1 MKQVIWLQNIL
12 ALIEEL
18 GSKGFLLDTIL
29 IILYNNNIKYFILFL
44 FFPGDMSQARHI
56 PHPMGNNIEGRIMME
71 INELVNLALN
81 SGVAIV
87 VIIFFMYRDIKFMS
101 QLQTTLTALVDT
113 VNALKDVVEDEK
125 AKKGK

>member
-1 MKQVIWLQNIL
+1 
-12 ALIEEL
+12 
-18 GSKGFLLDTIL
+18 
-29 IILYNNNIKYFILFL
+29 
-44 FFPGDMSQARHI
+44 
-56 PHPMGNNIEGRIMME
+56 MME

-113 VNALKDVVEDEK
+113 VNALKDVVADEK
-125 AKKGK
+125 DTKKGK

>member
-1 MKQVIWLQNIL
+1 
-12 ALIEEL
+12 
-18 GSKGFLLDTIL
+18 
-29 IILYNNNIKYFILFL
+29 
-44 FFPGDMSQARHI
+44 MSQARHI
-56 PHPMGNNIEGRIMME
+56 PHPMGNNIEGRIRME

-113 VNALKDVVEDEK
+113 VNALKDVVEDERS
-125 AKKGK
+125 KKGK

>member
-1 MKQVIWLQNIL
+1 
-12 ALIEEL
+12 
-18 GSKGFLLDTIL
+18 
-29 IILYNNNIKYFILFL
+29 
-44 FFPGDMSQARHI
+44 
-56 PHPMGNNIEGRIMME
+56 ME

-113 VNALKDVVEDEK
+113 VNALKDVVEDERS
-125 AKKGK
+125 KKGNK